1 MEENKEIMVNED
13 VMETV
18 EDIAND
24 GSSKVLAIAAGVALA
39 VGAGVLLYKKVIKPA
54 IKRHKAEKEI
64 DEAIDQ
70 VNHCNEDDDEV

>member
-13 VMETV
+13 IMDTV

-24 GSSKVLAIAAGVALA
+24 GSSKALVIAAGVALA

-54 IKRHKAEKEI
+54 IKRHKDEKEL
-64 DEAIDQ
+64 DETITQ
-70 VNHCNEDDDEV
+70 TNHCDEDDDEV